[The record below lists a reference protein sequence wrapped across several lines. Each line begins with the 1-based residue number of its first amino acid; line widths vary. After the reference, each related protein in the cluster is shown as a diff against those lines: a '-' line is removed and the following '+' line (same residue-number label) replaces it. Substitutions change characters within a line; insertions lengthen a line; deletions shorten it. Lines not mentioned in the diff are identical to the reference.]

1 MKKIY
6 FVIVLLF
13 SFASHSQSIGIL
25 GDGVPGHGFADA
37 DLNLNPVGDGVNFVL
52 MNVTLTTATDG
63 LKFRQDDVWTTNWG
77 NSQFPNGR
85 GFLGGANIPTT
96 AGTYDIYFHIDTFNG
111 GNSTFSFQPAGT
123 LPSVGILGDAVVGH
137 SFAGPDLVM
146 STSDGI
152 NYTLNQVDL
161 IDGGMKFRQDSD
173 WSINWGGSAFPNGTG
188 EIDSAN
194 NIPVT
199 TAGTSGK
206 FDITFNRNTNEFTF
220 TESTLSLGDFTD
232 TGIQA
237 QFIGSNLV
245 VKGLNEEAT
254 ISGYDLL
261 GRKLFSFKRNVNS
274 NFQESL
280 PLPKNQIGLV
290 RIESTSFQKTLKVVP
305 Q

>member
-6 FVIVLLF
+6 FFIALML
-13 SFASHSQSIGIL
+13 SLSSYSQSVGIL

-52 MNVTLTTATDG
+52 MNVTLTTAANG
-63 LKFRQDDVWTTNWG
+63 LKFRQDDAWTTNWA
-77 NSQFPNGR
+77 NTQFPNGR
-85 GFLGGANIPTT
+85 GFLSGVNIPTT

-111 GNSTFSFQPAGT
+111 GNSTYSFQPAGT
-123 LPSVGILGDAVVGH
+123 MPSVGILGDAVVGH

-146 STSDGI
+146 TTTDGI
-152 NYTLNQVDL
+152 NYTLDAVDL
-161 IDGGMKFRQDSD
+161 ISGGMKFRQDGN
-173 WSINWGGSAFPNGTG
+173 WNINWGGSSFPNGTG

-220 TESTLSLGDFTD
+220 TESTLSLGDFTNA
-232 TGIQA
+232 GIQA

-261 GRKLFSFKRNVNS
+261 GRKLFSFKRDMKS
-274 NFQESL
+274 NFQENL

-290 RIESTSFQKTLKVVP
+290 RIESSSFQKTLKVVP